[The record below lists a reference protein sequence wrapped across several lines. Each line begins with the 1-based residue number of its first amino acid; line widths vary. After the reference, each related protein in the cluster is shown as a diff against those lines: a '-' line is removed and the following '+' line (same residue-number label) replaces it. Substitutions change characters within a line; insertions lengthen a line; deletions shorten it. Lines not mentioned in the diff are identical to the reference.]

1 MSNMQ
6 LILKSIRCQSY
17 RTIADDKLEAD
28 DKITVL
34 VGANECGKTNLL
46 EAIELLDSD
55 NEMEE
60 SDTKINS
67 EFSRKNY
74 LPNIFYEFEVVD
86 DLREKLKRYS
96 KYFEK
101 NSRVVIVREGNGE
114 NDIYLDTPS
123 GQSFQ
128 YPDVYKNISDVEQ
141 KLHTKNKTVVSLAP
155 NYWTTSPIA
164 YQKNVKL
171 FRDKKV
177 AKVEKK
183 EADEMAGKKLSELVF
198 DALPKV
204 FLWKYSDEYY
214 IPKDVPISFHT
225 EKEQYPSIINLF
237 RLGGIEEDK
246 IASHLTNRDSVY
258 IHNFLTDLSRKVTK
272 VINNT
277 WKQRKNIKLTMHYK
291 ETFIEILVEEKGYQ
305 IDPKK
310 RSEGLQW
317 YLTFL
322 INFRSKL
329 HTLKNNI
336 ILFDQPGDK
345 LHPGGQKD
353 LLERL
358 EELSE
363 KNQIVYSTHT
373 PFMIS
378 KEYPERVRLIRRP
391 DDDTE
396 IINKLSKRE
405 IFQDELL
412 RNSLGFALSD
422 VAPVADKNILVEG
435 LLDRMVLLEFINKLK
450 KFKFSI
456 NLNQSVFIPAHGASK
471 ILYYANMLKSN
482 ALEVIAIFDND
493 IAGKNAITAN
503 KKKKVLSNKEILSVS
518 IKTGAETMEDLLPL
532 SIIENAANKIG
543 RQTKSSFQKMS
554 GIKTPVMQTIIKNYE
569 SQGIQFTDEMK
580 HNLSVEIVDAFT
592 KLEIDAST
600 LKGELKGLYDLIKAL
615 KKKIG

>member
-1 MSNMQ
+1 MQ
-6 LILKSIRCQSY
+6 LTLKSIRCQSF
-17 RTIADDKLEAD
+17 RTINDDSLDVDE
-28 DKITVL
+28 KITVL
-34 VGANECGKTNLL
+34 VGANESGKTNLL
-46 EAIELLDSD
+46 EAVELLDVD
-55 NEMEE
+55 KELTV

-67 EFSRKNY
+67 EYSHKNY
-74 LPNIFYEFEVVD
+74 LPDIIYEFEVAD
-86 DLREKLKRYS
+86 ELRSKLKLYA

-101 NSRVVIVREGNGE
+101 NNRIKIVREGNDDGE
-114 NDIYLDTPS
+114 TYLDTPN

-128 YPDVYKNISDVEQ
+128 YPEVYKNISDVEQ
-141 KLHTKNKTVVSLAP
+141 KLQTKDGSMVSLAP
-155 NYWTTSPIA
+155 NHWTTLLIA
-164 YQKNVKL
+164 YQKSIKL
-171 FRDKKV
+171 FRDKKIQ
-177 AKVEKK
+177 KVEKK
-183 EADEMAGKKLSELVF
+183 ERDDMLYKKLTELVF
-198 DALPKV
+198 DALPSV
-204 FLWKYSDEYY
+204 FLWKYSDQYY
-214 IPKDVPISFHT
+214 IPKDVPVAFHVT
-225 EKEQYPSIINLF
+225 KDQYPSVVNLF

-246 IASHLTNRDSVY
+246 IASHFTNRDSVY
-258 IHNFLTDLSRKVTK
+258 IHNFLADLSRKVTK

-291 ETFIEILVEEKGYQ
+291 EAFIEILVEEKGYQ

-329 HTLKNNI
+329 QTLKNNI

-363 KNQIVYSTHT
+363 HNQIVYSTHT

-396 IINKLSKRE
+396 IVNRLSKRE

-435 LLDRMVLLEFINKLK
+435 LLDKMALLEFISKLK
-450 KFKFSI
+450 GFKFSV

-482 ALEVIAIFDND
+482 GLDVIALFDND
-493 IAGKNAITAN
+493 TEGKNAIAAN
-503 KKKKVLSNKEILSVS
+503 KKKKALVNKEILSVA
-518 IKTGAETMEDLLPL
+518 IKAGAETMEDLLPL
-532 SIIENAANKIG
+532 KLIEDAANEIG
-543 RQTKSSFQKMS
+543 RQSKSGFQKMS
-554 GIKTPVMQTIIKNYE
+554 GLKIPTMQQIIKHYE
-569 SQGIQFTDEMK
+569 GEGVQFSDEIK
-580 HNLSVEIVDAFT
+580 HNLSIKVVDSFR
-592 KLEIDAST
+592 KLNIDASM
-600 LKGELKGLYDLIKAL
+600 LKGELKGLYDLVKAI
-615 KKKIG
+615 KKKVS